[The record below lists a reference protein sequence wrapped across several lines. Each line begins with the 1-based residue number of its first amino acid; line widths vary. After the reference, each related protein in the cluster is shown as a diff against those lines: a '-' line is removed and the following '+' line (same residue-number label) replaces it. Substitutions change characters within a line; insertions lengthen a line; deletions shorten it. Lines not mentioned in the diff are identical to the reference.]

1 MKRSVNYSH
10 LDGIN
15 SPLVTLPSK
24 EPAVIQKREA
34 DLVCELVFAPDKRT
48 HLPSSDISVYL
59 APNTP
64 TQVREFIKQNIFGE
78 GVERPSV
85 PDGIDDDVIL
95 DLVRGSDETVDAYAS
110 RVSDFMNRERS
121 RVQEYFATVRNA
133 ERQSQVKN
141 D

>member
-1 MKRSVNYSH
+1 MKRNLNYSEFDG
-10 LDGIN
+10 LD
-15 SPLVTLPSK
+15 SAVVVLPSK

-78 GVERPSV
+78 GVERFNV
-85 PDGIDDDVIL
+85 PDGLDDDTIL
-95 DLVRGSDETVDAYAS
+95 DLVRGSDETVDMYAA
-110 RVSDFMNRERS
+110 RVSNFMNGERS
-121 RVQEYFATVRNA
+121 RVQEFFARVRNA
-133 ERQSQVKN
+133 ERLAKSK
-141 D
+141 DD